1 MTLGM
6 ASSNKQV
13 TATEF
18 EKGLTLTGVGLGT
31 AFVALVLL
39 FVVILLIYGGVTLFN
54 RLVAWRARSTGSLE
68 SGANDWDELVQVKEM
83 VAAVAAAVAV
93 GSRHQRR
100 SPEPLGAQL
109 AHEGVQY
116 APGERWRAF
125 GRREIMQGR
134 QSRGGWRR

>member
-1 MTLGM
+1 MS
-6 ASSNKQV
+6 APPNKQV
-13 TATEF
+13 TTAEF
-18 EKGLTLTGVGLGT
+18 EKGLTLTGIGLGT
-31 AFVALVLL
+31 AFVALALL

-54 RLVAWRARSTGSLE
+54 RLVAWRARSTSALE
-68 SGANDWDELVQVKEM
+68 GGADDWDELVQVKEM

-100 SPEPLGAQL
+100 STEPLGTQPAQ
-109 AHEGVQY
+109 EGVPS

-125 GRREIMQGR
+125 GKREIMQGR